1 MKIRTNLVYSP
12 DDGAGAAGAAGAG
25 AGGNGAAGGDAAA
38 AAAAAGGAPA
48 RPDWLPP
55 NVELDKQFLGDQPSA
70 PDTISRLYNAYKG
83 SREAI
88 SKFGAVPEKPDAY
101 QLDDKPEIRKL
112 FGDPDDKGMQLLR
125 TAAQQA
131 GLTDRQFP
139 ALLNSFAK
147 SFVDAGLLPAPID
160 PKAEAQKLVGRDFR
174 GNDAELVAEAKR
186 RESAAEAWADGL
198 VTNGTLAE
206 EEGAYLKTFT
216 GTAAGIQTLEKL
228 ARLAGGGP
236 GIQTG
241 GQGGDTGV
249 TDEQLDARL
258 RDPRYFSNS
267 PSYDP
272 AFAAETER
280 LNKQRRGGVAR

>member
-1 MKIRTNLVYSP
+1 MDAETQT
-12 DDGAGAAGAAGAG
+12 AGEGQQQTTTTQATQQTGQLQTTQ
-25 AGGNGAAGGDAAA
+25 
-38 AAAAAGGAPA
+38 APT
-48 RPDWLPP
+48 RPDWLPA
-55 NVELDKQFLGDQPSA
+55 NLELDKQFLGDQPSA

-88 SKFGAVPEKPDAY
+88 SKFGSVPEKPDAY
-101 QLDDKPEIRKL
+101 QIDKAPEIQKL

-125 TAAQQA
+125 EAAQKA

-139 ALLNSFAK
+139 VLLNTFAK
-147 SFVDAGLLPAPID
+147 SFVDAGILPAPID

-198 VTNGTLAE
+198 VTNGTLTDE
-206 EEGAYLKTFT
+206 EAANLKTFT

-228 ARLAGGGP
+228 QRLAGGGV

-241 GQGGDTGV
+241 GQGGNAGV
-249 TDEQLDARL
+249 TPDQVRART
-258 RDPRYFSNS
+258 RDPRYFVGSKE
-267 PSYDP
+267 YDP

-280 LNKQRRGGVAR
+280 LLKQHFPR

>member
-1 MKIRTNLVYSP
+1 MTIKTNPIYAA

-38 AAAAAGGAPA
+38 AAAAAAGGGAPA
-48 RPDWLPP
+48 RPDWLPASLD
-55 NVELDKQFLGDQPSA
+55 LDKQFLGDQPSA
-70 PDTISRLYNAYKG
+70 PDTISRLYNYGKG
-83 SREAI
+83 LRDTLA
-88 SKFGAVPEKPDAY
+88 KQGAVPEKPEAY
-101 QLDDKPEIRKL
+101 TIEDKPEIRKL

-125 TAAQQA
+125 TAAQKS
-131 GLTDRQFP
+131 GITDKQFP
-139 ALLNSFAK
+139 TFLSTFAQT
-147 SFVDAGLLPAPID
+147 FVEAGLLPAPID

-198 VTNGTLAE
+198 VTNGTLTDE
-206 EEGAYLKTFT
+206 EAANLKTFT

-228 ARLAGGGP
+228 QRLAGGGV

-241 GQGGDTGV
+241 GQGGNAGV
-249 TDEQLDARL
+249 TPDQVRART
-258 RDPRYFSNS
+258 RDPRYFVGSKE
-267 PSYDP
+267 YDP

-280 LNKQRRGGVAR
+280 LLKQHFPR